1 MTPLILA
8 SSSQSRIK
16 MLKDA
21 GLTFDVKPADIDER
35 AIELD
40 LKIDNSSPEQ
50 IAGKLA
56 SVKALSVSQN
66 FNDSLVIGADQTLS
80 VDGMQIN
87 KVDDLESAREK
98 IARLSG
104 KTHCLHSAVSCH
116 HNGSELWKFISTA
129 YMSMRSLD
137 SAEIDNYISQ
147 AGVEILSSVGCYQL
161 EGIGI
166 QLFEKIE
173 GDFFTILGLPLL
185 PLLKFL
191 REQGYIGG
199 L

>member
-8 SSSQSRIK
+8 SSSQSRIN
-16 MLKDA
+16 MLKNA
-21 GLTFDVKPADIDER
+21 GLTFEVKPADIDER

-40 LKIDNSSPEQ
+40 LKINNSSPEQ

-56 SVKALSVSQN
+56 SAKALSVSLN

-87 KVDDLESAREK
+87 KVDDLESAKDK

-104 KTHCLHSAVSCH
+104 KTHCLHSAVCCNY
-116 HNGSELWKFISTA
+116 NGSELWKFISTA
-129 YMSMRSLD
+129 YMSMRNLD
-137 SAEIDNYISQ
+137 STEINNYISQ
-147 AGVEILSSVGCYQL
+147 AGTEILSCVGCYQL
-161 EGIGI
+161 EGMGV

-173 GDFFTILGLPLL
+173 GDFFTILGLPLF

-191 REQGYIGG
+191 REQGYIDGI
-199 L
+199 